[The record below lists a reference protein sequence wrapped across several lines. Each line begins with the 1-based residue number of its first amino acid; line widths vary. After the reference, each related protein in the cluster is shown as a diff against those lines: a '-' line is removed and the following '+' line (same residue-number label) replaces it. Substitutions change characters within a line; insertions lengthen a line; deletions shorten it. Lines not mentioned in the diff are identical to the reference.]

1 MTSDFLDNLA
11 ANQYQKMHNNKPHEL
26 REVVGDKIKDLVE
39 KELITDA
46 EVTHTST
53 LNSVG
58 RQSDKMIVEYN
69 VRNKSD
75 T

>member
-1 MTSDFLDNLA
+1 MT
-11 ANQYQKMHNNKPHEL
+11 HEL

-58 RQSDKMIVEYN
+58 RQSDQMIVEYN
-69 VRNKSD
+69 VRDKSD

>member
-1 MTSDFLDNLA
+1 M
-11 ANQYQKMHNNKPHEL
+11 HEL
-26 REVVGDKIKDLVE
+26 REVVGDKVKDLVE

-58 RQSDKMIVEYN
+58 RSSDKMIIEYN
-69 VRNKSD
+69 VD
-75 T
+75 TKDQ

>member
-1 MTSDFLDNLA
+1 MTNDFLDNLA
-11 ANQYQKMHNNKPHEL
+11 SNQYQKMHSKPHEL
-26 REVVGDKIKDLVE
+26 REVVGDKIKDIVE

>member
-1 MTSDFLDNLA
+1 MT
-11 ANQYQKMHNNKPHEL
+11 HEL

-39 KELITDA
+39 KEFITDA
-46 EVTHTST
+46 EVSHRTTYSST
-53 LNSVG
+53 G
-58 RQSDKMIVEYN
+58 RESDKMIIEYN

>member
-1 MTSDFLDNLA
+1 MT
-11 ANQYQKMHNNKPHEL
+11 HEL

-39 KELITDA
+39 KEFITDA
-46 EVTHTST
+46 EITHTST

-58 RQSDKMIVEYN
+58 RESDKMIIEYN
-69 VRNKSD
+69 VRDKSD

>member
-11 ANQYQKMHNNKPHEL
+11 ANQYQKMHNKPHEL
-26 REVVGDKIKDLVE
+26 REVVGDKIKDIVE
-39 KELITDA
+39 KEFITDA
-46 EVTHTST
+46 EVSHRTTYSST
-53 LNSVG
+53 G
-58 RQSDKMIVEYN
+58 RESDKMIIEYN

>member
-1 MTSDFLDNLA
+1 MA
-11 ANQYQKMHNNKPHEL
+11 HEL

-46 EVTHTST
+46 EVTHLTTS
-53 LNSVG
+53 NSVG
-58 RQSDKMIVEYN
+58 RQSEKIIVEYD